1 MVAVAQV
8 AERRVVVAE
17 VAGSKPVGHPSQ
29 RSITM
34 SVSKS
39 VSREEAIHTLVYQAA
54 DALAEGAINAGK
66 GLDFLLNN
74 GWLPFDIERAIKKE
88 MVR

>member
-1 MVAVAQV
+1 
-8 AERRVVVAE
+8 
-17 VAGSKPVGHPSQ
+17 
-29 RSITM
+29 M
-34 SVSKS
+34 SA
-39 VSREEAIHTLVYQAA
+39 SREEAIHTLVYQAA
-54 DALAEGAINAGK
+54 DALAEGAINAGE

>member
-1 MVAVAQV
+1 
-8 AERRVVVAE
+8 
-17 VAGSKPVGHPSQ
+17 
-29 RSITM
+29 M
-34 SVSKS
+34 SA
-39 VSREEAIHTLVYQAA
+39 SREEAIHTLVYQAA